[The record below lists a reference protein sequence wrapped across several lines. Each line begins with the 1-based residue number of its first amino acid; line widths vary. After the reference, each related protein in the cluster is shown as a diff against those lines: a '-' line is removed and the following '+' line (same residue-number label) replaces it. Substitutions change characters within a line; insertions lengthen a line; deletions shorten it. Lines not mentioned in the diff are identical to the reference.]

1 MKDIYKPRPSQ
12 VAALAEQ
19 LWIHQCDKFEADRVF
34 ELAEEFLLLKMKYL
48 REVNDGQ
55 PSMENDYDIQ

>member
-19 LWIHQCDKFEADRVF
+19 LWIHKCDKYEAERVF
-34 ELAEEFLLLKMKYL
+34 ELAEEFLLLKMAYL
-48 REVNDGQ
+48 RKE
-55 PSMENDYDIQ
+55 ENNEH